1 MKEPTS
7 GLEPLTCSL
16 RVISHALQG
25 FAQAC
30 KSPIFNGVSLLCLA
44 LCCTVLRSRWYQ
56 SGIKG
61 LRGCIEA
68 AVQRVIFLC
77 SHCSRSVQGR
87 LIPGSLLS
95 LDTEHGQTCHRRD
108 GRSVG
113 LGAPYS
119 GPSLL
124 LGGSSGRSHS
134 ETCAGCIVSLT
145 TPTRSSRKVS
155 RSVSFLSLAEKASS
169 VLAASYLRR

>member
-1 MKEPTS
+1 MRCRGS
-7 GLEPLTCSL
+7 HRLANPLYL
-16 RVISHALQG
+16 MG
-25 FAQAC
+25 F
-30 KSPIFNGVSLLCLA
+30 
-44 LCCTVLRSRWYQ
+44 LCCALPCVAPYCAPG
-56 SGIKG
+56 GIRVVSKG
-61 LRGCIEA
+61 YRGCIEA

-95 LDTEHGQTCHRRD
+95 LDTEHGQTCRRRD